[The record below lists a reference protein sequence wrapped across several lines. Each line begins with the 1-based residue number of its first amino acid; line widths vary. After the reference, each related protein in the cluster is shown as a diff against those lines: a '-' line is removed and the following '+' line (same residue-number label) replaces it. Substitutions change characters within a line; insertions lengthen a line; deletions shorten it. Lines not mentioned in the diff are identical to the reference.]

1 MRDFHLALMILLWK
15 CRQNSASRMYNVPG
29 NDYTPRVIF
38 MLRFQMDIFWYQNY
52 KLVLSLFSCLFEK
65 KSPFIHKFIK
75 SSLFLVSIFYSCFF
89 FFFGFR
95 TFCWNLRRFVMNCL
109 FGMLRVI
116 CLFNGHWRLCL
127 QPRGHWSLIHWLGG
141 LCTNKR
147 HALISYKADSE
158 CEGVFCRNFGRKKA
172 KC

>member
-1 MRDFHLALMILLWK
+1 MKDFHLALMILLWK

-65 KSPFIHKFIK
+65 ESPFIHKFIK

-89 FFFGFR
+89 FFLAFVLSAEIWDDLSWTVCLG
-95 TFCWNLRRFVMNCL
+95 CW
-109 FGMLRVI
+109 
-116 CLFNGHWRLCL
+116 
-127 QPRGHWSLIHWLGG
+127 G
-141 LCTNKR
+141 LYVYLMDTDVC
-147 HALISYKADSE
+147 AFSQ
-158 CEGVFCRNFGRKKA
+158 GVTDLWFTG
-172 KC
+172 